1 MNIWLPS
8 EGVIM
13 ALLELRV
20 KVRHNEFWHNGH
32 TLLGVLCLLGRVY
45 SMFVPAVCQL
55 PDRTTSSVVAVE

>member
-1 MNIWLPS
+1 
-8 EGVIM
+8 M

-20 KVRHNEFWHNGH
+20 KVRHNEFWHNGR
-32 TLLGVLCLLGRVY
+32 TLLGVLLGRVY